1 MISTSD
7 RKAAVASSSGIKPMR
22 RWLSPDNIK
31 WLIATLA
38 IPATLGFVSYQYQWA
53 SDARQKADAR
63 LRLYTELL
71 SKREEADTGVR
82 KGIFDK
88 VLEKY
93 LEPGAKDMQQKLVA
107 LELLALNFHDSLTLS
122 PLFWQLQRQIAREPA
137 GRREDLLSQ
146 LERIA
151 RAIKDRQVEILEVVG
166 DKRDATI
173 DFEELA
179 SKGSVAMFDDKLSFE
194 APDPLPNQPQP
205 TRHFTAEVFE
215 RDATQHRL
223 NVRVQDD
230 KAQWVF
236 WVDVFDFPMVDFVR
250 LSKSERFTVVLR
262 TYKPQSAELTF
273 IYYPSSRGGV
283 KDKPFIDEVISDLR
297 REAR

>member
-1 MISTSD
+1 
-7 RKAAVASSSGIKPMR
+7 MR

>member
-1 MISTSD
+1 
-7 RKAAVASSSGIKPMR
+7 MR
-22 RWLSPDNIK
+22 RWLSVDNIK

-38 IPATLGFVSYQYQWA
+38 IPATLGFVSYQYQRA
-53 SDARQKADAR
+53 SDTRQKADTR

-93 LEPGAKDMQQKLVA
+93 LEPGGKDMQQKLVA

-122 PLFWQLQRQIAREPA
+122 PLFWQLQRQIAGEPA
-137 GRREDLLSQ
+137 GRQGDLFTQ
-146 LERIA
+146 LDRIA

-179 SKGSVAMFDDKLSFE
+179 SKGSVALFDDKLSFE
-194 APDPLPNQPQP
+194 APDPLPDQPKS